1 MPFVI
6 ANGTKLHYQ
15 TMGSGRPILLIH
27 GLVTGS
33 LASWF
38 YTVAPRLSQQCRV
51 LMYDLRGHGLSERTE
66 SGFDS
71 TTHLGDLDALIEE
84 TGHRPEVMIGH
95 SFGALLALK
104 YALREAKPLQ
114 QLGLIELPL
123 PPSRVGDIENFM
135 NADPV
140 DQIDAVPETIKA
152 QFSHGRN
159 QRRIRRFLAQMN
171 YLKAGSTLVADLKNE
186 PDVNDSELERLSART
201 LAVFGS
207 ESQCLPVLTRLAAR
221 IPTLESAVLQGGHY
235 LHLDAPDA
243 LGDRLEAFLH
253 G

>member
-1 MPFVI
+1 MPFVV

-38 YTVAPRLSQQCRV
+38 YTVAPRLSQKCRV
-51 LMYDLRGHGLSERTE
+51 LMYDLRGHGLSERTA
-66 SGFDS
+66 SGFD
-71 TTHLGDLDALIEE
+71 TATLMDDLDALIQE
-84 TGHRPEVMIGH
+84 TGYQPEVMIGH

-104 YALREAKPLQ
+104 YALRKPKSLQ

-123 PPSRVGDIENFM
+123 PPSRAGDIESFM
-135 NADPV
+135 NSTPAA
-140 DQIDAVPETIKA
+140 QLDAVPEMLKA
-152 QFSHGRN
+152 QFKNGQH
-159 QRRIRRFLAQMN
+159 RRRMRRFLAQMN
-171 YLKAGSTLVADLKNE
+171 YLRAGSTLIADLKNE
-186 PDVNDSELERLSART
+186 PDLADQELSSLTIST
-201 LAVFGS
+201 LAIFGS
-207 ESQCLPVLTRLAAR
+207 RSMCLPTLTRLTSQ
-221 IPTLESAVLQGGHY
+221 IPTLDSTILQGGHY
-235 LHLDAPDA
+235 LHLDAPSA

>member
-38 YTVAPRLSQQCRV
+38 YTVAPRLSQKCRV
-51 LMYDLRGHGLSERTE
+51 MMYDLRGHGLSERTE

-71 TTHLGDLDALIEE
+71 TTHLRDLDALIEE

-140 DQIDAVPETIKA
+140 DQIDAVPETIKHN
-152 QFSHGRN
+152 SHTAE
-159 QRRIRRFLAQMN
+159 I
-171 YLKAGSTLVADLKNE
+171 
-186 PDVNDSELERLSART
+186 SA
-201 LAVFGS
+201 
-207 ESQCLPVLTRLAAR
+207 
-221 IPTLESAVLQGGHY
+221 ESAVSS
-235 LHLDAPDA
+235 
-243 LGDRLEAFLH
+243 RK
-253 G
+253 

>member
-1 MPFVI
+1 MPFVV

-15 TMGSGRPILLIH
+15 MMGSGRPILLIH

-38 YTVAPRLSQQCRV
+38 YTLAPRLSQNCRV
-51 LMYDLRGHGLSERTE
+51 LMYDLRGHGLSERTA
-66 SGFDS
+66 SGFD
-71 TTHLGDLDALIEE
+71 TATLMDDLDALIHE
-84 TGHRPEVMIGH
+84 TGHQPEVVIGH

-104 YALREAKPLQ
+104 HALRKPKSLQ

-123 PPSRVGDIENFM
+123 PPSRAGDIESFM
-135 NADPV
+135 NSTPAA
-140 DQIDAVPETIKA
+140 QLDAVPETLKA
-152 QFSHGRN
+152 QFNHGRH
-159 QRRIRRFLAQMN
+159 RRRMRRFIAQMN
-171 YLKAGSTLVADLKNE
+171 YLRTGSTLIADLKNE
-186 PDVNDSELERLSART
+186 PDLADEELSSLTINT

-207 ESQCLPVLTRLAAR
+207 HSRCLPSLTRLTSR
-221 IPTLESAVLQGGHY
+221 VPRLDSAILQGGHY
-235 LHLDAPDA
+235 LHLDASSA